1 MSYTWG
7 PGEPFKSSSTNFK
20 KLHEKGGIQQF
31 LDKIPRVIR
40 DAITLVRSL
49 GERYLWVDSL
59 CIIQDSDQSLHL
71 NTRLMDIVYG
81 GAHLTICA
89 ADGVSVT
96 DTGKGIAGV
105 GIAGIGVTDDESA
118 TDANGNLNIEIF
130 EVGLKALSPS
140 ERTFTQHI
148 DEYDPG
154 YAPSIELMV
163 SYLAETLIKRS
174 RWDTRAW
181 TFQERMLSKRC
192 LIFVDGRMYFQ
203 CQTTTMC
210 EDIVSE
216 DSDASW
222 SMELVQAP
230 TQQLSELSSRP
241 IQVYATCVELYTSR
255 DLTYA
260 DDVLKAFNGLGN
272 LIGNTLCATMIYG
285 LPNSHFDWALLW
297 DTIELDPQFT
307 IKHRDAKHFPSWSW
321 CGWTGGSMA
330 YKESTVSG
338 TLTNLH
344 EWLTEHT
351 WIVWYIRDGHGSLRL
366 VWNGASITNQ
376 DIENRWRGYERR
388 PHDHV
393 ADNPYGRLVTEPSQK
408 RSAFNATLMP
418 EYGFSVNVEENVI
431 EPYVQFPD
439 LPYLQFWTWS
449 AYFRLKYEKPEYSSK
464 FRKLRRYGISDD
476 KGDWCGTIVVDP
488 GRLRY
493 HRAGVTYEFLAISEA
508 KNFDIEEYD
517 SWTYYI
523 PKEKKQSEWDLY
535 YVLLIEVDEWKIA
548 RRLGLGKVFKEAF
561 ENSCEPG
568 KQWKEFILG

>member
-192 LIFVDGRMYFQ
+192 LIFVDGRMSNA
-203 CQTTTMC
+203 
-210 EDIVSE
+210 I
-216 DSDASW
+216 
-222 SMELVQAP
+222 
-230 TQQLSELSSRP
+230 QQR
-241 IQVYATCVELYTSR
+241 
-255 DLTYA
+255 
-260 DDVLKAFNGLGN
+260 
-272 LIGNTLCATMIYG
+272 CART
-285 LPNSHFDWALLW
+285 
-297 DTIELDPQFT
+297 
-307 IKHRDAKHFPSWSW
+307 
-321 CGWTGGSMA
+321 
-330 YKESTVSG
+330 
-338 TLTNLH
+338 
-344 EWLTEHT
+344 
-351 WIVWYIRDGHGSLRL
+351 
-366 VWNGASITNQ
+366 
-376 DIENRWRGYERR
+376 
-388 PHDHV
+388 
-393 ADNPYGRLVTEPSQK
+393 
-408 RSAFNATLMP
+408 
-418 EYGFSVNVEENVI
+418 
-431 EPYVQFPD
+431 
-439 LPYLQFWTWS
+439 
-449 AYFRLKYEKPEYSSK
+449 
-464 FRKLRRYGISDD
+464 
-476 KGDWCGTIVVDP
+476 
-488 GRLRY
+488 
-493 HRAGVTYEFLAISEA
+493 
-508 KNFDIEEYD
+508 
-517 SWTYYI
+517 
-523 PKEKKQSEWDLY
+523 
-535 YVLLIEVDEWKIA
+535 
-548 RRLGLGKVFKEAF
+548 
-561 ENSCEPG
+561 
-568 KQWKEFILG
+568 